1 MSSPEEQQVALI
13 PSNFMERGTFM
24 GGMFKIRNAIEG
36 AVLAGGIGI
45 PVVHLPLSLTT
56 RIIILCMTS
65 LPAAMVAL
73 IGIGG
78 ESLTAFLMNALR
90 FVKNRRII
98 YRSDVMP
105 DYRKRRQ
112 HARNREPKSQKQ
124 KTNKGN
130 TKQSIDKQK
139 YHDKDVSEENTVQ
152 DSRSDFGE
160 VQEVGHSSRKARK
173 KEAARK
179 KIEKKRERR
188 IYDTSTSNGIKKQA
202 KEDIRVLKIDRKL
215 AKKAQVQALKEAKQ
229 EKATRERQRKEDK
242 KEAVRTAKFEK
253 KDALRREK
261 DAKREAAYR
270 KKHPD
275 SPPSSPAKK
284 KKRKYQTLEDY
295 LPIEKI
301 ANGIVYTT
309 DHRYVKILE
318 IEPINFLLRSA
329 REQQSIIYSFISY
342 LKISPVKLQIKM
354 ISKKADINRHLEQSA
369 KELER
374 ESDPRCRELQRDYI
388 QFVRH
393 LSSREAVSRRFFLI
407 FEYEPFNV
415 NRKVE
420 EKEIL
425 AALETAAQTAKTF
438 LYQCGNDVVTHEN
451 EDEFTTD
458 VLYTLLN
465 RTLCTDKPLPERI
478 TEVLGQRMAE
488 GKDVDTIH
496 SNAFTAPES
505 LNLTHSNY
513 VRINGLYHTY
523 LMVPSDGY
531 KNKVTPGWLSLL
543 INAGEGIDIDF
554 YLHKQPKDKIQ
565 QRLGQQ
571 IRINRSKIKDASDT
585 NSDFDDL
592 DSAIRSGYFLKAG
605 LANNEDFY
613 YLNLLITITAS
624 DLEELQW
631 RIQEMKKLLISQDM
645 DLRSCYFLQEQG
657 FRSSLPLASLDKKLY
672 VLSKRNVL
680 TTGAASCYPFTSYS
694 ICDDNGILFGVN
706 KHNNSL
712 VIADIF
718 DSKQYKN
725 SNICILGCSGAG
737 KTFTMQTMALRM
749 RRKSIQVFIIAPLKG
764 HEFYRAC
771 KNVGG
776 EFIQISPAS
785 RSCINIMEIRKIDN
799 SVNELL
805 DGPTLDASALASKI
819 QKLHIFFS
827 LLIPDM
833 NHEEKQLLDEALIKT
848 YARKG
853 ITHKNE
859 SLIDPEHPDQ
869 YKEMPILEDVY
880 DILME
885 SRDTKRLAHILNR
898 LVHGSASSFNQQ
910 TNVDLTNKY
919 TVLDISELTGSSDL
933 LTVGMFVALDYVW
946 DKAKENRTE
955 EKAIFVDEVWQL
967 IGASSNR
974 LAAEFVLEIAK
985 IIRAYSGAGI
995 FATQDLNDFFALDDG
1010 KYGKGIINNCKTKI
1024 ILNME
1029 DEEAQRVKHI
1039 LHLSETEVMNITHF
1053 QRGNGL
1059 ISTNNN
1065 NITVEF
1071 KASALEKELIT
1082 TDRQELLEILAR
1094 QKHREG

>member
-1 MSSPEEQQVALI
+1 MNNSEEHQIALI
-13 PSNFMERGTFM
+13 PRNFIERGTFM

-36 AVLAGGIGI
+36 AILAIGIAI
-45 PVVHLPLSLTT
+45 PVVHLPLSLTI

-78 ESLTAFLMNALR
+78 ESLTAFLMNAVR
-90 FVKNRRII
+90 FLFNRRIL
-98 YRSDVMP
+98 YRLDTKP
-105 DYRKRRQ
+105 EPKGKQRKNPRQ
-112 HARNREPKSQKQ
+112 KEPKTKKNREKKEKPSPQPME
-124 KTNKGN
+124 TA
-130 TKQSIDKQK
+130 T
-139 YHDKDVSEENTVQ
+139 HDEEVPCNMPSSSEEEILP
-152 DSRSDFGE
+152 DSKVSPTP
-160 VQEVGHSSRKARK
+160 SSKK
-173 KEAARK
+173 KERRLYD
-179 KIEKKRERR
+179 ISTKR
-188 IYDTSTSNGIKKQA
+188 GIKKQA
-202 KEDIRVLKIDRKL
+202 REDIRIL
-215 AKKAQVQALKEAKQ
+215 
-229 EKATRERQRKEDK
+229 
-242 KEAVRTAKFEK
+242 KFEK
-253 KDALRREK
+253 KQRKKEQAKALK
-261 DAKREAAYR
+261 VAKREKKQRLKTEKQRHKEKLHQDKLAQKEAKRLEKAA
-270 KKHPD
+270 KKEARSNKKQPD
-275 SPPSSPAKK
+275 PSPSVSSKK
-284 KKRKYQTLEDY
+284 KKRKDMTLEDY
-295 LPIEKI
+295 LPIDKI
-301 ANGIVYTT
+301 SNGIIYTT

-329 REQQSIIYSFISY
+329 REQKGIIYSFISY

-354 ISKKADINRHLEQSA
+354 ISKKADINKHLEQA
-369 KELER
+369 ALELSR
-374 ESDPRCRELQRDYI
+374 ETNLHCRELQKDYI
-388 QFVRH
+388 QFVKK

-438 LYQCGNDVVTHEN
+438 LYQCGNQVVTHDN

-465 RTLCTDKPLPERI
+465 RTLCTEKPLQDRI
-478 TEVLGQRMAE
+478 ADVLARYMKE
-488 GKDVDTIH
+488 GRQEELDHIRI
-496 SNAFTAPES
+496 NEFIAPES
-505 LNLTHSNY
+505 VDFRHSNY
-513 VRINGLYHTY
+513 VRINGIYHAY
-523 LMVPSDGY
+523 LLVPSDGY
-531 KNKVTPGWLSLL
+531 KQKVAPGWLSLL

-585 NSDFDDL
+585 NADFDDL

-613 YLNLLITITAS
+613 YINLLITITAS

-645 DLRSCYFLQEQG
+645 DLHSCYFLQEQG
-657 FRSSLPLASLDKKLY
+657 FLSSLPLANLDKKLY
-672 VLSKRNVL
+672 ELSKRNVL

-749 RRKSIQVFIIAPLKG
+749 RRKGIQVFIIAPLKG

-785 RSCINIMEIRKIDN
+785 QNCINVMEIRKVDN

-819 QKLHIFFS
+819 QRLHIFFS

-859 SLIDPEHPDQ
+859 SLIDPDHPDQ

-880 DILME
+880 NILME
-885 SRDTKRLAHILNR
+885 SPDTKRLAHILNR
-898 LVHGSASSFNQQ
+898 LVHGSASSFNQK

-1029 DEEAQRVKHI
+1029 DEEAQRVKNI

-1071 KASALEKELIT
+1071 KASTLEKELIT
-1082 TDRQELLEILAR
+1082 TDRQELLEIIER
-1094 QKHREG
+1094 QKHKEAKAG

>member
-1 MSSPEEQQVALI
+1 MNNPEEQQIALI
-13 PSNFMERGTFM
+13 PRNFIERGTFM

-36 AVLAGGIGI
+36 TILAIGIAI
-45 PVVHLPLSLTT
+45 PVVHLPLSLTI

-78 ESLTAFLMNALR
+78 ESLTAFLMNAVR
-90 FVKNRRII
+90 FLFNRRIL
-98 YRSDVMP
+98 YRLDTKP
-105 DYRKRRQ
+105 ELKGKQRKNPRQ
-112 HARNREPKSQKQ
+112 KEPKTKKNREKKKKLSPQPME
-124 KTNKGN
+124 TA
-130 TKQSIDKQK
+130 T
-139 YHDKDVSEENTVQ
+139 HDKEVTYNMPSSSEEGITP
-152 DSRSDFGE
+152 DSKVAPTPAS
-160 VQEVGHSSRKARK
+160 K
-173 KEAARK
+173 KK
-179 KIEKKRERR
+179 ERR
-188 IYDTSTSNGIKKQA
+188 IYDISTKRGIKKQA
-202 KEDIRVLKIDRKL
+202 REDIRIL
-215 AKKAQVQALKEAKQ
+215 
-229 EKATRERQRKEDK
+229 
-242 KEAVRTAKFEK
+242 KFEK
-253 KDALRREK
+253 KQRKKEQAKALK
-261 DAKREAAYR
+261 VAKRE
-270 KKHPD
+270 KKQRLKAEKQKHKEKLHQDKLAQKEAKRLEKATKKDARSNKKQPD
-275 SPPSSPAKK
+275 PSPSASSKK
-284 KKRKYQTLEDY
+284 KKRKDMTLEDY
-295 LPIEKI
+295 LPIDKI
-301 ANGIVYTT
+301 ANGIIYTT

-329 REQQSIIYSFISY
+329 REQQGIIYSFISY

-354 ISKKADINRHLEQSA
+354 ISKKADINKHLEQA
-369 KELER
+369 ALELSLETN
-374 ESDPRCRELQRDYI
+374 PHCRELQKDYI
-388 QFVRH
+388 QFVKK

-438 LYQCGNDVVTHEN
+438 LYQCGNQVVTHDN

-465 RTLCTDKPLPERI
+465 RTLCTEKPLQDRI
-478 TEVLGQRMAE
+478 ADVLARYMKE
-488 GKDVDTIH
+488 GRQEELDHIRI
-496 SNAFTAPES
+496 NEFIAPES
-505 LNLTHSNY
+505 VDFRHSNY
-513 VRINGLYHTY
+513 VRINGIYHAY
-523 LMVPSDGY
+523 LLVPSDGY
-531 KNKVTPGWLSLL
+531 KQKVAPGWLSLL

-585 NSDFDDL
+585 NADFDDL

-613 YLNLLITITAS
+613 YINLLITITAS
-624 DLEELQW
+624 NLEELQW

-645 DLRSCYFLQEQG
+645 DLHSCYFLQEQG
-657 FRSSLPLASLDKKLY
+657 FLSSLPLANLDKKLY
-672 VLSKRNVL
+672 ELSKRNVL

-749 RRKSIQVFIIAPLKG
+749 RRKGIQVFIIAPLKG

-785 RSCINIMEIRKIDN
+785 QNCINVMEIRKVDN

-819 QKLHIFFS
+819 QRLHIFFS

-833 NHEEKQLLDEALIKT
+833 NHEEKQLLDETLIKPMPEKGLHIKT
-848 YARKG
+848 NPSLTRIIQTSIRKCRSLRMS
-853 ITHKNE
+853 IT
-859 SLIDPEHPDQ
+859 S
-869 YKEMPILEDVY
+869 
-880 DILME
+880 
-885 SRDTKRLAHILNR
+885 
-898 LVHGSASSFNQQ
+898 
-910 TNVDLTNKY
+910 
-919 TVLDISELTGSSDL
+919 
-933 LTVGMFVALDYVW
+933 
-946 DKAKENRTE
+946 
-955 EKAIFVDEVWQL
+955 
-967 IGASSNR
+967 
-974 LAAEFVLEIAK
+974 
-985 IIRAYSGAGI
+985 
-995 FATQDLNDFFALDDG
+995 
-1010 KYGKGIINNCKTKI
+1010 
-1024 ILNME
+1024 
-1029 DEEAQRVKHI
+1029 
-1039 LHLSETEVMNITHF
+1039 
-1053 QRGNGL
+1053 
-1059 ISTNNN
+1059 
-1065 NITVEF
+1065 
-1071 KASALEKELIT
+1071 
-1082 TDRQELLEILAR
+1082 
-1094 QKHREG
+1094 

>member
-1 MSSPEEQQVALI
+1 MNNPEEQQIALI
-13 PSNFMERGTFM
+13 PRNFIERGTFM

-36 AVLAGGIGI
+36 TILAIGIAI
-45 PVVHLPLSLTT
+45 PVVHLPLSLTI

-78 ESLTAFLMNALR
+78 ESLTAFLMNAIHFL
-90 FVKNRRII
+90 FNRRIL
-98 YRSDVMP
+98 YRLDTKP
-105 DYRKRRQ
+105 EPKGKQRKNPRQ
-112 HARNREPKSQKQ
+112 KEPKTKKNREKKEKPSPQPME
-124 KTNKGN
+124 TA
-130 TKQSIDKQK
+130 T
-139 YHDKDVSEENTVQ
+139 HDEEVPCNMPSSSEEEIPP
-152 DSRSDFGE
+152 DSKVSPTPA
-160 VQEVGHSSRKARK
+160 SKK
-173 KEAARK
+173 KERRLYD
-179 KIEKKRERR
+179 ISTKR
-188 IYDTSTSNGIKKQA
+188 GIKKQA
-202 KEDIRVLKIDRKL
+202 REDIRIL
-215 AKKAQVQALKEAKQ
+215 
-229 EKATRERQRKEDK
+229 
-242 KEAVRTAKFEK
+242 KFEK
-253 KDALRREK
+253 KQRKKEQAKALK
-261 DAKREAAYR
+261 VAKREKKQRLKTEKQRHKEKLHQDKLAQKEAKRLEKAA
-270 KKHPD
+270 KKEARSNKKQPD
-275 SPPSSPAKK
+275 PSPSVSSKK
-284 KKRKYQTLEDY
+284 KKRKDMTLEDY
-295 LPIEKI
+295 LPIDKI
-301 ANGIVYTT
+301 ANGIIYTT

-329 REQQSIIYSFISY
+329 REQQGIIYSFISY

-354 ISKKADINRHLEQSA
+354 ISKKADINKHLEQA
-369 KELER
+369 ALELSR
-374 ESDPRCRELQRDYI
+374 ETNPHCRELQKDYI
-388 QFVRH
+388 QFVKK

-438 LYQCGNDVVTHEN
+438 LYQCGNQVVTHDN

-465 RTLCTDKPLPERI
+465 RTLCTEKPLQDRI
-478 TEVLGQRMAE
+478 ADVLARYMKE
-488 GKDVDTIH
+488 GRQEELDHIRI
-496 SNAFTAPES
+496 NEFIAPES
-505 LNLTHSNY
+505 VDFRHSNY
-513 VRINGLYHTY
+513 VRINGIYHAY
-523 LMVPSDGY
+523 LLVPSDGY
-531 KNKVTPGWLSLL
+531 KQKVAPGWLSLL

-585 NSDFDDL
+585 NADFDDL

-613 YLNLLITITAS
+613 YINLLITITAS

-645 DLRSCYFLQEQG
+645 DLHSCYFLQEQG
-657 FRSSLPLASLDKKLY
+657 FLSSLPLANLDKKLY
-672 VLSKRNVL
+672 ELSKRNVL

-749 RRKSIQVFIIAPLKG
+749 RRKGIQVFIIAPLKG

-785 RSCINIMEIRKIDN
+785 QNCINVMEIRKVDN

-819 QKLHIFFS
+819 QRLHIFFS

-833 NHEEKQLLDEALIKT
+833 NHEEKQLLDETLIKT

-859 SLIDPEHPDQ
+859 SLIDPDHPDQ

-880 DILME
+880 NILME
-885 SRDTKRLAHILNR
+885 SPDTKRLAHILNR
-898 LVHGSASSFNQQ
+898 LVHGSASSFNQK

-1029 DEEAQRVKHI
+1029 DEEAQRVKNI

-1071 KASALEKELIT
+1071 KASTLEKELIT
-1082 TDRQELLEILAR
+1082 TDRQELLEIIER
-1094 QKHREG
+1094 QKHKEAKAG

>member
-1 MSSPEEQQVALI
+1 MNNPEEQQIALI
-13 PSNFMERGTFM
+13 PRNFIERGTFM

-36 AVLAGGIGI
+36 AILAIGIAI
-45 PVVHLPLSLTT
+45 PVVHLPLSLTI

-78 ESLTAFLMNALR
+78 ESLTAFLMNAVR
-90 FVKNRRII
+90 FLFNRRIL
-98 YRSDVMP
+98 YRLDTKP
-105 DYRKRRQ
+105 EPKGKQRKNPRQ
-112 HARNREPKSQKQ
+112 KEPKTKKNREKKEKPSPQPME
-124 KTNKGN
+124 TA
-130 TKQSIDKQK
+130 T
-139 YHDKDVSEENTVQ
+139 HDEEVPCNMPSSSEEEILP
-152 DSRSDFGE
+152 DSKVSPTPA
-160 VQEVGHSSRKARK
+160 SKK
-173 KEAARK
+173 KERRLYD
-179 KIEKKRERR
+179 ISTKR
-188 IYDTSTSNGIKKQA
+188 GIKKQA
-202 KEDIRVLKIDRKL
+202 REDIRIL
-215 AKKAQVQALKEAKQ
+215 
-229 EKATRERQRKEDK
+229 
-242 KEAVRTAKFEK
+242 KFEK
-253 KDALRREK
+253 KQRKKEQAKALK
-261 DAKREAAYR
+261 VAKREKKQRLKTEKQRHKEKLHQDKLAQKEAKRLEKAA
-270 KKHPD
+270 KKEARSNKKQPD
-275 SPPSSPAKK
+275 PSPSVSSKK
-284 KKRKYQTLEDY
+284 KKRKDMTLEDY
-295 LPIEKI
+295 LPIDKI
-301 ANGIVYTT
+301 ANGIIYTT

-329 REQQSIIYSFISY
+329 REQKGIIYSFISY

-354 ISKKADINRHLEQSA
+354 ISKKADINKHLEQA
-369 KELER
+369 ALELSLETN
-374 ESDPRCRELQRDYI
+374 PHCRELQKDYI
-388 QFVRH
+388 QFVKK

-425 AALETAAQTAKTF
+425 AALETASQTAKTF
-438 LYQCGNDVVTHEN
+438 LYQCGNQVVTHDN

-465 RTLCTDKPLPERI
+465 RTLCTEKPLQDRI
-478 TEVLGQRMAE
+478 ADVLARYMKE
-488 GKDVDTIH
+488 GRQEELDHIRI
-496 SNAFTAPES
+496 NEFIAPES
-505 LNLTHSNY
+505 VDFRHSNY
-513 VRINGLYHTY
+513 VRINGIYHAY
-523 LMVPSDGY
+523 LLVPSDGY
-531 KNKVTPGWLSLL
+531 KQKVAPGWLSLL

-585 NSDFDDL
+585 NADFDDL

-613 YLNLLITITAS
+613 YINLLITITAS

-645 DLRSCYFLQEQG
+645 DLHSCYFLQEQG
-657 FRSSLPLASLDKKLY
+657 FLSSLPLANLDKKLY
-672 VLSKRNVL
+672 ELSKRNVL

-749 RRKSIQVFIIAPLKG
+749 RRKGIQVFIIAPLKG

-785 RSCINIMEIRKIDN
+785 QNCINVMEIRKVDN

-819 QKLHIFFS
+819 QRLHIFFS

-859 SLIDPEHPDQ
+859 SLIDPDHPDQ

-880 DILME
+880 NILME
-885 SRDTKRLAHILNR
+885 SPDTKRLAHILNR
-898 LVHGSASSFNQQ
+898 LVHGSASSFNQK

-1029 DEEAQRVKHI
+1029 DEEAQRVKNI

-1071 KASALEKELIT
+1071 KASTLEKELIT
-1082 TDRQELLEILAR
+1082 TDRQELLEIIER
-1094 QKHREG
+1094 QKHKEAKAG

>member
-1 MSSPEEQQVALI
+1 
-13 PSNFMERGTFM
+13 ME
-24 GGMFKIRNAIEG
+24 K
-36 AVLAGGIGI
+36 
-45 PVVHLPLSLTT
+45 
-56 RIIILCMTS
+56 
-65 LPAAMVAL
+65 AA
-73 IGIGG
+73 
-78 ESLTAFLMNALR
+78 
-90 FVKNRRII
+90 
-98 YRSDVMP
+98 
-105 DYRKRRQ
+105 
-112 HARNREPKSQKQ
+112 
-124 KTNKGN
+124 
-130 TKQSIDKQK
+130 
-139 YHDKDVSEENTVQ
+139 
-152 DSRSDFGE
+152 
-160 VQEVGHSSRKARK
+160 K
-173 KEAARK
+173 KEAR
-179 KIEKKRERR
+179 
-188 IYDTSTSNGIKKQA
+188 SNKKQ
-202 KEDIRVLKIDRKL
+202 
-215 AKKAQVQALKEAKQ
+215 
-229 EKATRERQRKEDK
+229 
-242 KEAVRTAKFEK
+242 
-253 KDALRREK
+253 
-261 DAKREAAYR
+261 
-270 KKHPD
+270 PD
-275 SPPSSPAKK
+275 PSPSVSSKK
-284 KKRKYQTLEDY
+284 KKRKDMTLEDY
-295 LPIEKI
+295 LPIDKI
-301 ANGIVYTT
+301 ANGIIYTT

-329 REQQSIIYSFISY
+329 REQQGIIYSFISY

-354 ISKKADINRHLEQSA
+354 ISKKADINKHLEQA
-369 KELER
+369 ALELSLETN
-374 ESDPRCRELQRDYI
+374 PHCRELQKDYI
-388 QFVRH
+388 QFVKK

-425 AALETAAQTAKTF
+425 AALETASQTAKTF
-438 LYQCGNDVVTHEN
+438 LYQCGNQVVTHDN

-458 VLYTLLN
+458 VLYKLFN
-465 RTLCTDKPLPERI
+465 RTLCTEKPLQDRI
-478 TEVLGQRMAE
+478 ADVLARYMKE
-488 GKDVDTIH
+488 GRQEELDHIRI
-496 SNAFTAPES
+496 NEFIAPES
-505 LNLTHSNY
+505 VDFRHSNY
-513 VRINGLYHTY
+513 VRINGIYHAY
-523 LMVPSDGY
+523 LLVPSDGY
-531 KNKVTPGWLSLL
+531 KQKVAPGWLSLL

-585 NSDFDDL
+585 NADFDDL

-613 YLNLLITITAS
+613 YINLLITITAS

-645 DLRSCYFLQEQG
+645 DLHSCYFLQEQG
-657 FRSSLPLASLDKKLY
+657 FLSSLPLANLDKKLY
-672 VLSKRNVL
+672 ELSKRNVL

-749 RRKSIQVFIIAPLKG
+749 RRKGIQVFIIAPLKG

-785 RSCINIMEIRKIDN
+785 QNCINVMEIRKVDN

-819 QKLHIFFS
+819 QRLHIFFS

-859 SLIDPEHPDQ
+859 SLIDPDHPDQ

-880 DILME
+880 NILME
-885 SRDTKRLAHILNR
+885 SPDTKRLAHILNR
-898 LVHGSASSFNQQ
+898 LVHGSASSFNQK

-1029 DEEAQRVKHI
+1029 DEEAQRVKNI

-1071 KASALEKELIT
+1071 KASTLEKELIT
-1082 TDRQELLEILAR
+1082 TDRQELLEIIER
-1094 QKHREG
+1094 QKHKEAKAG

>member
-1 MSSPEEQQVALI
+1 MNNPEEQQIALI
-13 PSNFMERGTFM
+13 PRNFIERGTFM

-36 AVLAGGIGI
+36 AILAIGIAI
-45 PVVHLPLSLTT
+45 PVVHLPLSLTI

-78 ESLTAFLMNALR
+78 ESLTAFLMNAVR
-90 FVKNRRII
+90 FLFNRRIL
-98 YRSDVMP
+98 YRLDTKP
-105 DYRKRRQ
+105 EPKRKHRKNPRQ
-112 HARNREPKSQKQ
+112 KEPKTKKNREKKEKPSPQPMEIA
-124 KTNKGN
+124 T
-130 TKQSIDKQK
+130 
-139 YHDKDVSEENTVQ
+139 HDEEVPCNMPSSSEEEILP
-152 DSRSDFGE
+152 DSKVSPTPA
-160 VQEVGHSSRKARK
+160 SKK
-173 KEAARK
+173 KERRLYD
-179 KIEKKRERR
+179 ISTKR
-188 IYDTSTSNGIKKQA
+188 GIKKQA
-202 KEDIRVLKIDRKL
+202 REDIRILKLEKKQRKKEQAKALKVAKREKKQRLKTEKQRHKEKLHQDKL
-215 AKKAQVQALKEAKQ
+215 AQKEARRL
-229 EKATRERQRKEDK
+229 EKAAK
-242 KEAVRTAKFEK
+242 KEARSNK
-253 KDALRREK
+253 KQ
-261 DAKREAAYR
+261 
-270 KKHPD
+270 PD
-275 SPPSSPAKK
+275 PSPSVSSKK
-284 KKRKYQTLEDY
+284 KKRKDMTLEDY
-295 LPIEKI
+295 LPIDKI
-301 ANGIVYTT
+301 ANGIIYTT

-329 REQQSIIYSFISY
+329 REQQGIIYSFISY

-354 ISKKADINRHLEQSA
+354 ISKKADINKHLEQA
-369 KELER
+369 ALELSLETN
-374 ESDPRCRELQRDYI
+374 PHCRELQKDYI
-388 QFVRH
+388 QFVKK

-425 AALETAAQTAKTF
+425 AALETASQTAKTF
-438 LYQCGNDVVTHEN
+438 LYQCGNQVVTHDN

-465 RTLCTDKPLPERI
+465 RTLCTEKPLQDRI
-478 TEVLGQRMAE
+478 ADVLARYMKE
-488 GKDVDTIH
+488 GRQEELDHIRI
-496 SNAFTAPES
+496 NEFIAPES
-505 LNLTHSNY
+505 VDFRHSNY
-513 VRINGLYHTY
+513 VRINGIYHAY
-523 LMVPSDGY
+523 LLVPSDGY
-531 KNKVTPGWLSLL
+531 KQKVAPGWLSLL

-585 NSDFDDL
+585 NADFDDL

-613 YLNLLITITAS
+613 YINLLITITAS

-645 DLRSCYFLQEQG
+645 DLHSCYFLQEQG
-657 FRSSLPLASLDKKLY
+657 FLSSLPLANLDKKLY
-672 VLSKRNVL
+672 ELSKRNVL

-749 RRKSIQVFIIAPLKG
+749 RRKGIQVFIIAPLKG

-785 RSCINIMEIRKIDN
+785 QNCINVMEIRKVDN

-819 QKLHIFFS
+819 QRLHIFFS

-833 NHEEKQLLDEALIKT
+833 NHEEKQLLDETLIKT

-859 SLIDPEHPDQ
+859 SLIDPDHPNQ

-880 DILME
+880 NILME
-885 SRDTKRLAHILNR
+885 SPDTKRLAHILNR
-898 LVHGSASSFNQQ
+898 LVHGSASSFNQK

-1029 DEEAQRVKHI
+1029 DEEAQRVKNI

-1071 KASALEKELIT
+1071 KASTLEKELIT
-1082 TDRQELLEILAR
+1082 TDRQELLEIIER
-1094 QKHREG
+1094 QKHKEAKAG

>member
-1 MSSPEEQQVALI
+1 MNNPEEQQIALI
-13 PSNFMERGTFM
+13 PRNFIERGTFM

-36 AVLAGGIGI
+36 AILAIGIAI
-45 PVVHLPLSLTT
+45 PVVHLPLSLTI

-78 ESLTAFLMNALR
+78 ESLTAFLMNAVR
-90 FVKNRRII
+90 FLFNRRIL
-98 YRSDVMP
+98 YRLDTKP
-105 DYRKRRQ
+105 ELKGKQRKNPRQ
-112 HARNREPKSQKQ
+112 KEPKTKKNREKKEKPSPQPME
-124 KTNKGN
+124 TA
-130 TKQSIDKQK
+130 T
-139 YHDKDVSEENTVQ
+139 HDEEVPCNMPSSSEEEILP
-152 DSRSDFGE
+152 DSKVSPTPA
-160 VQEVGHSSRKARK
+160 SKK
-173 KEAARK
+173 KERRLYD
-179 KIEKKRERR
+179 ISTKR
-188 IYDTSTSNGIKKQA
+188 GIKKQA
-202 KEDIRVLKIDRKL
+202 REDIRILKLEKKQRLKTEKQRHKEKLHQDKL
-215 AKKAQVQALKEAKQ
+215 AQKEAKRL
-229 EKATRERQRKEDK
+229 EKAAK
-242 KEAVRTAKFEK
+242 KEARSNK
-253 KDALRREK
+253 KQ
-261 DAKREAAYR
+261 
-270 KKHPD
+270 PD
-275 SPPSSPAKK
+275 PSPSVSSKK
-284 KKRKYQTLEDY
+284 KKRKDMTLEDY
-295 LPIEKI
+295 LPIDKI
-301 ANGIVYTT
+301 ANGIIYTT

-329 REQQSIIYSFISY
+329 REQQGIIYSFISY

-354 ISKKADINRHLEQSA
+354 ISKKADINKHLEQA
-369 KELER
+369 ALELSR
-374 ESDPRCRELQRDYI
+374 ETNPHCRELQKDYI
-388 QFVRH
+388 QFVKK

-438 LYQCGNDVVTHEN
+438 LYQCGNQVVTHDN

-465 RTLCTDKPLPERI
+465 RTLCTEKPLQDRI
-478 TEVLGQRMAE
+478 ADVLARYMKE
-488 GKDVDTIH
+488 GRQEELDHIRI
-496 SNAFTAPES
+496 NEFIAPES
-505 LNLTHSNY
+505 VDFRHSNY
-513 VRINGLYHTY
+513 VRINGIYHAY
-523 LMVPSDGY
+523 LLVPSDGY
-531 KNKVTPGWLSLL
+531 KQKVAPGWLSLL

-554 YLHKQPKDKIQ
+554 YLHKQPKDKLQ

-585 NSDFDDL
+585 NADFDDL

-613 YLNLLITITAS
+613 YINLLITITAS

-645 DLRSCYFLQEQG
+645 DLHSCYFLQEQG
-657 FRSSLPLASLDKKLY
+657 FLSSLPLANLDKKLY
-672 VLSKRNVL
+672 ELSKRNVL

-749 RRKSIQVFIIAPLKG
+749 RRKGIQVFIIAPLKG

-785 RSCINIMEIRKIDN
+785 QNCINVMEIRKVDN

-819 QKLHIFFS
+819 QRLHIFFS

-859 SLIDPEHPDQ
+859 SLIDPDHPDQ

-880 DILME
+880 NILME
-885 SRDTKRLAHILNR
+885 SPDTKRLAHILNR
-898 LVHGSASSFNQQ
+898 LVHGSASSFNQK

-1029 DEEAQRVKHI
+1029 DEEAQRVKNI

-1071 KASALEKELIT
+1071 KASTLEKELIT
-1082 TDRQELLEILAR
+1082 TDRQELLEIIER
-1094 QKHREG
+1094 QKHKEAKAG

>member
-1 MSSPEEQQVALI
+1 MNNSEEHQIALI
-13 PSNFMERGTFM
+13 PRNFIERGTFM

-36 AVLAGGIGI
+36 AILAIGIAI
-45 PVVHLPLSLTT
+45 PVVHLPLSLTI

-78 ESLTAFLMNALR
+78 ESLTAFLMNAIR
-90 FVKNRRII
+90 FLFNRRIL
-98 YRSDVMP
+98 YRLDTKP
-105 DYRKRRQ
+105 EPKGKQRKNPRQ
-112 HARNREPKSQKQ
+112 KEPKTKKNREKKEKPSPQPME
-124 KTNKGN
+124 TA
-130 TKQSIDKQK
+130 T
-139 YHDKDVSEENTVQ
+139 HDEEVPCNMPSSSEEEIPP
-152 DSRSDFGE
+152 DSKVSPTPA
-160 VQEVGHSSRKARK
+160 SKK
-173 KEAARK
+173 KERRLYD
-179 KIEKKRERR
+179 ISTKR
-188 IYDTSTSNGIKKQA
+188 GIKKQA
-202 KEDIRVLKIDRKL
+202 REDIRILKLEKKQRKKEQAKALKVAKREKKQRLKTEKQRHKEKLHQDKL
-215 AKKAQVQALKEAKQ
+215 AQKEAKRL
-229 EKATRERQRKEDK
+229 EKAAK
-242 KEAVRTAKFEK
+242 KEARSNK
-253 KDALRREK
+253 KQ
-261 DAKREAAYR
+261 
-270 KKHPD
+270 PD
-275 SPPSSPAKK
+275 PSPSVSSKK
-284 KKRKYQTLEDY
+284 KKRKDMTLEDY
-295 LPIEKI
+295 LPIDKI
-301 ANGIVYTT
+301 ANGIIYTT

-329 REQQSIIYSFISY
+329 REQQGIIYSFISY

-354 ISKKADINRHLEQSA
+354 ISKKADINKHLEQA
-369 KELER
+369 ALELSLETN
-374 ESDPRCRELQRDYI
+374 PHCRELQKDYI
-388 QFVRH
+388 QFVKK

-425 AALETAAQTAKTF
+425 AALETASQTAKTF
-438 LYQCGNDVVTHEN
+438 LYQCGNQVVTHDN

-465 RTLCTDKPLPERI
+465 RTLCTEKPLQDRI
-478 TEVLGQRMAE
+478 ADVLARYMKE
-488 GKDVDTIH
+488 GRQEELDHIRI
-496 SNAFTAPES
+496 NEFIAPES
-505 LNLTHSNY
+505 VDFRHSNY
-513 VRINGLYHTY
+513 VRINGIYHAY
-523 LMVPSDGY
+523 LLVPSDGY
-531 KNKVTPGWLSLL
+531 KQKVAPGWLSLL

-585 NSDFDDL
+585 NADFDDL

-613 YLNLLITITAS
+613 YINLLITITAS

-645 DLRSCYFLQEQG
+645 DLHSCYFLQEQG
-657 FRSSLPLASLDKKLY
+657 FLSSLPLANLDKKLY
-672 VLSKRNVL
+672 ELSKRNVL

-749 RRKSIQVFIIAPLKG
+749 RRKGIQVFIIAPLKG

-785 RSCINIMEIRKIDN
+785 QNCINVMEIRKVDN

-819 QKLHIFFS
+819 QRLHIFFS

-859 SLIDPEHPDQ
+859 SLIDPDHPNQ

-880 DILME
+880 NILME
-885 SRDTKRLAHILNR
+885 SPDTKRLAHILNR
-898 LVHGSASSFNQQ
+898 LVHGSASSFNQK

-1029 DEEAQRVKHI
+1029 DEEAQRVKNI

-1071 KASALEKELIT
+1071 KASTLEKELIT
-1082 TDRQELLEILAR
+1082 TDRQELLEIIER
-1094 QKHREG
+1094 QKHKEAKAG

>member
-1 MSSPEEQQVALI
+1 MNNPEEQQIALI
-13 PSNFMERGTFM
+13 PRNFIERGTFM

-36 AVLAGGIGI
+36 TILAIGIAI
-45 PVVHLPLSLTT
+45 PVVHLPLSLTI

-78 ESLTAFLMNALR
+78 ESLTAFLMNAVR
-90 FVKNRRII
+90 FLFNRRIL
-98 YRSDVMP
+98 YRLDTKP
-105 DYRKRRQ
+105 ELKGKQRKNPRQ
-112 HARNREPKSQKQ
+112 KEPKTKKNREKKKKLSPQPME
-124 KTNKGN
+124 TA
-130 TKQSIDKQK
+130 T
-139 YHDKDVSEENTVQ
+139 HDKEVTYNMPSSSEEGITP
-152 DSRSDFGE
+152 DSKVAPTPAS
-160 VQEVGHSSRKARK
+160 K
-173 KEAARK
+173 KK
-179 KIEKKRERR
+179 ERR
-188 IYDTSTSNGIKKQA
+188 IYDISTKRGIKQQA
-202 KEDIRVLKIDRKL
+202 REDIRIL
-215 AKKAQVQALKEAKQ
+215 
-229 EKATRERQRKEDK
+229 
-242 KEAVRTAKFEK
+242 KFEK
-253 KDALRREK
+253 KQRKKEQAKALK
-261 DAKREAAYR
+261 VAKRE
-270 KKHPD
+270 KKQRLKAEKQKHKEKLHQDKLAQKEAKCLEKATKKDARSNKKQPD
-275 SPPSSPAKK
+275 PSPSASSKK
-284 KKRKYQTLEDY
+284 KKRKDMTLEDY
-295 LPIEKI
+295 LPIDKI
-301 ANGIVYTT
+301 ANGIIYTT

-329 REQQSIIYSFISY
+329 REQQGIIYSFISY

-354 ISKKADINRHLEQSA
+354 ISKKADINKHLEQA
-369 KELER
+369 ALELSLETN
-374 ESDPRCRELQRDYI
+374 PHCRELQKDYI
-388 QFVRH
+388 QFVKK

-438 LYQCGNDVVTHEN
+438 LYQCGNQVVTHDN

-465 RTLCTDKPLPERI
+465 RTLCTEKPLQDRI
-478 TEVLGQRMAE
+478 ADVLARYMKE
-488 GKDVDTIH
+488 GRQEELDHIRI
-496 SNAFTAPES
+496 NEFIAPES
-505 LNLTHSNY
+505 VDFRHSNY
-513 VRINGLYHTY
+513 VRINGIYHAY
-523 LMVPSDGY
+523 LLVPSDGY
-531 KNKVTPGWLSLL
+531 KQKVAPGWLSLL

-585 NSDFDDL
+585 NADFDDL

-613 YLNLLITITAS
+613 YINLLITITAS
-624 DLEELQW
+624 NLEELQW

-645 DLRSCYFLQEQG
+645 DLHSCYFLQEQG
-657 FRSSLPLASLDKKLY
+657 FLSSLPLANLDKKLY
-672 VLSKRNVL
+672 ELSKRNVL

-749 RRKSIQVFIIAPLKG
+749 RRKGIQVFIIAPLKG

-785 RSCINIMEIRKIDN
+785 QNCINVMEIRKVDN

-819 QKLHIFFS
+819 QRLHIFFS

-859 SLIDPEHPDQ
+859 SLIDPDHPNQ

-880 DILME
+880 NILME
-885 SRDTKRLAHILNR
+885 SPDTKRLAHILNR
-898 LVHGSASSFNQQ
+898 LVHGSASSFNQK

-1029 DEEAQRVKHI
+1029 DEEAQRVKNI

-1071 KASALEKELIT
+1071 KASTLEKELIT
-1082 TDRQELLEILAR
+1082 TDRQELLEIIER
-1094 QKHREG
+1094 QKHKEAKAG

>member
-1 MSSPEEQQVALI
+1 MNNPEEQQIALI
-13 PSNFMERGTFM
+13 PRNFIERGTFM

-36 AVLAGGIGI
+36 AILAIGIAI
-45 PVVHLPLSLTT
+45 PVVHLPLSLTI

-78 ESLTAFLMNALR
+78 ESLTAFLMNAVR
-90 FVKNRRII
+90 FLFNRRIL
-98 YRSDVMP
+98 YRLDTKP
-105 DYRKRRQ
+105 EPKGKQRKNPRQ
-112 HARNREPKSQKQ
+112 KEPKTKKNREKKEKPSPQPMEIA
-124 KTNKGN
+124 T
-130 TKQSIDKQK
+130 
-139 YHDKDVSEENTVQ
+139 HDEEVPCNMPSSSEEEILP
-152 DSRSDFGE
+152 DSKVSPTPA
-160 VQEVGHSSRKARK
+160 SKK
-173 KEAARK
+173 KERRLYD
-179 KIEKKRERR
+179 ISTKR
-188 IYDTSTSNGIKKQA
+188 GIKKQA
-202 KEDIRVLKIDRKL
+202 REDIRILKLEKKQRKKEQAKALKVAKCEKKQRLKTEKQRHKEKLHQDKL
-215 AKKAQVQALKEAKQ
+215 AQKEARRL
-229 EKATRERQRKEDK
+229 EKAAK
-242 KEAVRTAKFEK
+242 KEARSNK
-253 KDALRREK
+253 KQ
-261 DAKREAAYR
+261 
-270 KKHPD
+270 PD
-275 SPPSSPAKK
+275 PSPSVSSKK
-284 KKRKYQTLEDY
+284 KKRKDMTLEDY
-295 LPIEKI
+295 LPIDKI
-301 ANGIVYTT
+301 ANGIIYTT

-329 REQQSIIYSFISY
+329 REQQGIIYSFISY

-354 ISKKADINRHLEQSA
+354 ISKKADINKHLEQA
-369 KELER
+369 ALELSR
-374 ESDPRCRELQRDYI
+374 ETNPHCRELQKDYI
-388 QFVRH
+388 QFVKK

-438 LYQCGNDVVTHEN
+438 LYQCGNQVVTHDN

-465 RTLCTDKPLPERI
+465 RTLCTEKPLQDRI
-478 TEVLGQRMAE
+478 ADVLARYMKE
-488 GKDVDTIH
+488 GRQEELDHIRI
-496 SNAFTAPES
+496 NEFIAPES
-505 LNLTHSNY
+505 VDFRHSNY
-513 VRINGLYHTY
+513 VRINGIYHAY
-523 LMVPSDGY
+523 LLVPSDGY
-531 KNKVTPGWLSLL
+531 KQKVAPGWLSLL

-565 QRLGQQ
+565 QRIGQQ

-585 NSDFDDL
+585 NADFDDL

-613 YLNLLITITAS
+613 YINLLITITAS

-645 DLRSCYFLQEQG
+645 DLHSCYFLQEQG
-657 FRSSLPLASLDKKLY
+657 FLSSLPLANLDKKLY
-672 VLSKRNVL
+672 ELSKRNVL

-749 RRKSIQVFIIAPLKG
+749 RRKAIQVFIIAPLKG

-785 RSCINIMEIRKIDN
+785 QNCINVMEIRKVDN

-819 QKLHIFFS
+819 QRLHIFFS

-859 SLIDPEHPDQ
+859 SLIDPDHPDQ

-880 DILME
+880 NILME
-885 SRDTKRLAHILNR
+885 SPDTKRLAHILNR
-898 LVHGSASSFNQQ
+898 LVHGSASSFNQK

-1029 DEEAQRVKHI
+1029 DEEAQRVKNI

-1071 KASALEKELIT
+1071 KASTLEKELIT
-1082 TDRQELLEILAR
+1082 TDRQELLEIIER
-1094 QKHREG
+1094 QKHKEAKAG

>member
-1 MSSPEEQQVALI
+1 MNNPEEQQISLI
-13 PSNFMERGTFM
+13 PRNFIERGTFM

-36 AVLAGGIGI
+36 AILAIGIAI
-45 PVVHLPLSLTT
+45 PVVHLPLSLTI

-78 ESLTAFLMNALR
+78 ESLTAFLMNAVR
-90 FVKNRRII
+90 FLFNRRIL
-98 YRSDVMP
+98 YRLDTKP
-105 DYRKRRQ
+105 EPKGKQRKNPRQ
-112 HARNREPKSQKQ
+112 KEPKTKKNREKKEKLSPQPME
-124 KTNKGN
+124 TA
-130 TKQSIDKQK
+130 T
-139 YHDKDVSEENTVQ
+139 HDEEVPCNMPSSSEEEILP
-152 DSRSDFGE
+152 DSKVASTPA
-160 VQEVGHSSRKARK
+160 SKK
-173 KEAARK
+173 KERRLYD
-179 KIEKKRERR
+179 ISTKR
-188 IYDTSTSNGIKKQA
+188 GIKMQA
-202 KEDIRVLKIDRKL
+202 REDIRIL
-215 AKKAQVQALKEAKQ
+215 
-229 EKATRERQRKEDK
+229 
-242 KEAVRTAKFEK
+242 KFEK
-253 KDALRREK
+253 KQRKKEQAKALK
-261 DAKREAAYR
+261 VAKREKKQRLKTEKQRHKEKLHQDKLAQKEVKRLEKAA
-270 KKHPD
+270 KKEARSNKKQPD
-275 SPPSSPAKK
+275 PSPSVSSKK
-284 KKRKYQTLEDY
+284 KKRKDMTLEDY
-295 LPIEKI
+295 LPIDKI
-301 ANGIVYTT
+301 ANGIIYTT

-329 REQQSIIYSFISY
+329 REQQGIIYSFISY

-354 ISKKADINRHLEQSA
+354 ISKKADINKHLEQA
-369 KELER
+369 ALELSR
-374 ESDPRCRELQRDYI
+374 ETNPHCRELQKDYI
-388 QFVRH
+388 QFVKK

-438 LYQCGNDVVTHEN
+438 LYQCGNQVVTHDN
-451 EDEFTTD
+451 EDEFTTN

-465 RTLCTDKPLPERI
+465 RTLCTEKPLQDRI
-478 TEVLGQRMAE
+478 ADVLARYMKE
-488 GKDVDTIH
+488 GRQEELDHIRI
-496 SNAFTAPES
+496 NEFIAPES
-505 LNLTHSNY
+505 VDFRHSNY
-513 VRINGLYHTY
+513 VRINGIYHAY
-523 LMVPSDGY
+523 LLVPSDGY
-531 KNKVTPGWLSLL
+531 KQKVAPGWLSLL

-585 NSDFDDL
+585 NADFDDL

-613 YLNLLITITAS
+613 YINLLITITAS
-624 DLEELQW
+624 NLEELQW

-645 DLRSCYFLQEQG
+645 DLHSWYFLQEQG
-657 FRSSLPLASLDKKLY
+657 FLSSLPLANLDKKLY
-672 VLSKRNVL
+672 ELSKRNVL

-749 RRKSIQVFIIAPLKG
+749 RRKGIQVFIIAPLKG

-785 RSCINIMEIRKIDN
+785 QNCINVMEIRKVDN

-819 QKLHIFFS
+819 QRLHIFFS

-859 SLIDPEHPDQ
+859 SLIDPVHPNQ

-880 DILME
+880 NILME
-885 SRDTKRLAHILNR
+885 SPDTKRLAHILNR
-898 LVHGSASSFNQQ
+898 LVHGSASSFNQK

-1029 DEEAQRVKHI
+1029 DEEAQRVKNI

-1071 KASALEKELIT
+1071 KASTLEKELIT
-1082 TDRQELLEILAR
+1082 TDRQELLEIIGR
-1094 QKHREG
+1094 QKHKEAKAG

>member
-1 MSSPEEQQVALI
+1 
-13 PSNFMERGTFM
+13 ME
-24 GGMFKIRNAIEG
+24 K
-36 AVLAGGIGI
+36 
-45 PVVHLPLSLTT
+45 
-56 RIIILCMTS
+56 
-65 LPAAMVAL
+65 AA
-73 IGIGG
+73 
-78 ESLTAFLMNALR
+78 
-90 FVKNRRII
+90 
-98 YRSDVMP
+98 
-105 DYRKRRQ
+105 
-112 HARNREPKSQKQ
+112 
-124 KTNKGN
+124 
-130 TKQSIDKQK
+130 
-139 YHDKDVSEENTVQ
+139 
-152 DSRSDFGE
+152 
-160 VQEVGHSSRKARK
+160 K
-173 KEAARK
+173 KEAR
-179 KIEKKRERR
+179 
-188 IYDTSTSNGIKKQA
+188 SNKKQ
-202 KEDIRVLKIDRKL
+202 
-215 AKKAQVQALKEAKQ
+215 
-229 EKATRERQRKEDK
+229 
-242 KEAVRTAKFEK
+242 
-253 KDALRREK
+253 
-261 DAKREAAYR
+261 
-270 KKHPD
+270 PD
-275 SPPSSPAKK
+275 PSPSVSSKK
-284 KKRKYQTLEDY
+284 KKRKDMTLEDY
-295 LPIEKI
+295 LPIDKI
-301 ANGIVYTT
+301 ANGIIYTT

-329 REQQSIIYSFISY
+329 REQQGIIYSFISY

-354 ISKKADINRHLEQSA
+354 ISKKADINKHLEQA
-369 KELER
+369 ALELSR
-374 ESDPRCRELQRDYI
+374 ETNPHCRELQKDYI
-388 QFVRH
+388 QFVKK

-425 AALETAAQTAKTF
+425 AALETASQTAKTF
-438 LYQCGNDVVTHEN
+438 LYQCGNQVVTHDN

-458 VLYTLLN
+458 VLYKLFN
-465 RTLCTDKPLPERI
+465 RTLCTEKPLQDRI
-478 TEVLGQRMAE
+478 ADVLARYMKE
-488 GKDVDTIH
+488 GRQEELDHIRI
-496 SNAFTAPES
+496 NEFIAPES
-505 LNLTHSNY
+505 VDFRHSNY
-513 VRINGLYHTY
+513 VRINGIYHAY
-523 LMVPSDGY
+523 LLVPSDGY
-531 KNKVTPGWLSLL
+531 KQKVAPGWLSLL

-585 NSDFDDL
+585 NADFDDL

-613 YLNLLITITAS
+613 YINLLITITAS

-645 DLRSCYFLQEQG
+645 DLHSCYFLQEQG
-657 FRSSLPLASLDKKLY
+657 FLSSLPLANLDKKLY
-672 VLSKRNVL
+672 ELSKRNVL

-749 RRKSIQVFIIAPLKG
+749 RRKGIQVFIIAPLKG

-785 RSCINIMEIRKIDN
+785 QNCINVMEIRKVDN

-819 QKLHIFFS
+819 QRLHIFFS

-859 SLIDPEHPDQ
+859 SLIDPDHPDQ

-880 DILME
+880 NILME
-885 SRDTKRLAHILNR
+885 SPDTKRLAHILNR
-898 LVHGSASSFNQQ
+898 LVHGSASSFNQK

-1029 DEEAQRVKHI
+1029 DEEAQRVKNI

-1071 KASALEKELIT
+1071 KASTLEKELIT
-1082 TDRQELLEILAR
+1082 TDRQELLEIIER
-1094 QKHREG
+1094 QKHKEAKAG

>member
-1 MSSPEEQQVALI
+1 MNNPEEQQIALI
-13 PSNFMERGTFM
+13 PRNFIERGTFM

-36 AVLAGGIGI
+36 AILAIGIAI
-45 PVVHLPLSLTT
+45 PVVHLPLSLTI

-78 ESLTAFLMNALR
+78 ESLTAFLMNAVR
-90 FVKNRRII
+90 FLFNRRIL
-98 YRSDVMP
+98 YRLDTKP
-105 DYRKRRQ
+105 EPKGKQRKNPRQ
-112 HARNREPKSQKQ
+112 KEPKTKKNREKKEKPSPQPMEIA
-124 KTNKGN
+124 T
-130 TKQSIDKQK
+130 
-139 YHDKDVSEENTVQ
+139 HDEEVLCNMPSSSEEEILP
-152 DSRSDFGE
+152 DSKVSPTPA
-160 VQEVGHSSRKARK
+160 SKK
-173 KEAARK
+173 KERRLYD
-179 KIEKKRERR
+179 ISTKR
-188 IYDTSTSNGIKKQA
+188 GIKKQA
-202 KEDIRVLKIDRKL
+202 REDIRILKLEKKQRKKEQAKALKVAKREKKQRLKTEKQRHKEKLHQDKL
-215 AKKAQVQALKEAKQ
+215 AQKEARRL
-229 EKATRERQRKEDK
+229 EKAAK
-242 KEAVRTAKFEK
+242 KEARSNK
-253 KDALRREK
+253 KQ
-261 DAKREAAYR
+261 
-270 KKHPD
+270 PD
-275 SPPSSPAKK
+275 PSSSVSSKK
-284 KKRKYQTLEDY
+284 KKRKDMTLEDY
-295 LPIEKI
+295 LPIDKI
-301 ANGIVYTT
+301 ANGIIYTT

-329 REQQSIIYSFISY
+329 REQQGIIYSFISY

-354 ISKKADINRHLEQSA
+354 ISKKADINKHLEQA
-369 KELER
+369 ALELSR
-374 ESDPRCRELQRDYI
+374 ETNPHCRELQKDYI
-388 QFVRH
+388 QFVKK

-438 LYQCGNDVVTHEN
+438 LYQCGNQVVTHDN

-465 RTLCTDKPLPERI
+465 RTLCTEKPLQDRI
-478 TEVLGQRMAE
+478 ADVLARYMKE
-488 GKDVDTIH
+488 GRQEELDHIRI
-496 SNAFTAPES
+496 NEFIAPES
-505 LNLTHSNY
+505 VDFRHSNY
-513 VRINGLYHTY
+513 VRINGIYHAY
-523 LMVPSDGY
+523 LLVPSDGY
-531 KNKVTPGWLSLL
+531 KQKVAPGWLSLL

-585 NSDFDDL
+585 NADFDDL

-613 YLNLLITITAS
+613 YINLLITITAS

-631 RIQEMKKLLISQDM
+631 RIQEMKKLLISQYM
-645 DLRSCYFLQEQG
+645 DLHSCYFLQEQG
-657 FRSSLPLASLDKKLY
+657 FLSSLPLANLDKKLY
-672 VLSKRNVL
+672 ELSKRNVL

-749 RRKSIQVFIIAPLKG
+749 RRKAIQVFIIAPLKG

-785 RSCINIMEIRKIDN
+785 QNCINVMEIRKVDN

-819 QKLHIFFS
+819 QRLHIFFS

-859 SLIDPEHPDQ
+859 SLIDPDHPDQ

-880 DILME
+880 NILME
-885 SRDTKRLAHILNR
+885 SPDTKRLAHILNR
-898 LVHGSASSFNQQ
+898 LVHGSASSFNQK

-1029 DEEAQRVKHI
+1029 DEEAQRVKNI

-1071 KASALEKELIT
+1071 KASTLEKELIT
-1082 TDRQELLEILAR
+1082 TDRQELLEIIER
-1094 QKHREG
+1094 QKHKEAKAG

>member
-1 MSSPEEQQVALI
+1 
-13 PSNFMERGTFM
+13 ME
-24 GGMFKIRNAIEG
+24 K
-36 AVLAGGIGI
+36 
-45 PVVHLPLSLTT
+45 
-56 RIIILCMTS
+56 
-65 LPAAMVAL
+65 AA
-73 IGIGG
+73 
-78 ESLTAFLMNALR
+78 
-90 FVKNRRII
+90 
-98 YRSDVMP
+98 
-105 DYRKRRQ
+105 
-112 HARNREPKSQKQ
+112 
-124 KTNKGN
+124 
-130 TKQSIDKQK
+130 
-139 YHDKDVSEENTVQ
+139 
-152 DSRSDFGE
+152 
-160 VQEVGHSSRKARK
+160 K
-173 KEAARK
+173 KEAR
-179 KIEKKRERR
+179 
-188 IYDTSTSNGIKKQA
+188 SNKKQ
-202 KEDIRVLKIDRKL
+202 
-215 AKKAQVQALKEAKQ
+215 
-229 EKATRERQRKEDK
+229 
-242 KEAVRTAKFEK
+242 
-253 KDALRREK
+253 
-261 DAKREAAYR
+261 
-270 KKHPD
+270 PD
-275 SPPSSPAKK
+275 PSPSVSSKK
-284 KKRKYQTLEDY
+284 KKRKDMTLEDY
-295 LPIEKI
+295 LPIDKI
-301 ANGIVYTT
+301 ANGIIYTT

-329 REQQSIIYSFISY
+329 REQQGIIYSFISY

-354 ISKKADINRHLEQSA
+354 ISKKADINKHLEQA
-369 KELER
+369 ALELSR
-374 ESDPRCRELQRDYI
+374 ETNPHCRELQKDYI
-388 QFVRH
+388 QFVKK

-438 LYQCGNDVVTHEN
+438 LYQCGNQVVTHDN

-465 RTLCTDKPLPERI
+465 RTLCTEKPLQDRI
-478 TEVLGQRMAE
+478 ADVLARYMKE
-488 GKDVDTIH
+488 GRQEELDHIRI
-496 SNAFTAPES
+496 NEFIAPES
-505 LNLTHSNY
+505 VDFRHSNY
-513 VRINGLYHTY
+513 VRINGIYHAY
-523 LMVPSDGY
+523 LLVPSDGY
-531 KNKVTPGWLSLL
+531 KQKVAPGWLSLL

-585 NSDFDDL
+585 NADFDDL

-613 YLNLLITITAS
+613 YINLLITITAS

-645 DLRSCYFLQEQG
+645 DLHSCYFLQEQG
-657 FRSSLPLASLDKKLY
+657 FLSSLPLANLDKKLY
-672 VLSKRNVL
+672 ELSKRNVL

-749 RRKSIQVFIIAPLKG
+749 RRKGIQVFIIAPLKG

-785 RSCINIMEIRKIDN
+785 QNCINVMEIRKVDN

-819 QKLHIFFS
+819 QRLHIFFS

-859 SLIDPEHPDQ
+859 SLIDPVHPNQ

-880 DILME
+880 NILME
-885 SRDTKRLAHILNR
+885 SPDTKRLAHILNR
-898 LVHGSASSFNQQ
+898 LVHGSASSFNQK

-1029 DEEAQRVKHI
+1029 DEEAQRVKNI

-1071 KASALEKELIT
+1071 KASTLEKELIT
-1082 TDRQELLEILAR
+1082 TDRQELLEIIER
-1094 QKHREG
+1094 QKHKEAKAG

>member
-1 MSSPEEQQVALI
+1 MSNPEEQRTSFI
-13 PSNFMERGTFM
+13 PPNFIEKGKILNGTFD
-24 GGMFKIRNAIEG
+24 IRNAIESIIF
-36 AVLAGGIGI
+36 ASLITFPVL
-45 PVVHLPLSLTT
+45 HLPFSLTT
-56 RIIILCMTS
+56 RIIILCMTA
-65 LPAAMVAL
+65 LPVAMLSL

-78 ESLTAFLMNALR
+78 ESITAFLMNALR
-90 FVKNRRII
+90 FLRNRRLIV
-98 YRSDVMP
+98 RSDVVA
-105 DYRKRRQ
+105 DTKRKRQ
-112 HARNREPKSQKQ
+112 KKPGSKEPKRKKRKSVKAE
-124 KTNKGN
+124 T
-130 TKQSIDKQK
+130 SS
-139 YHDKDVSEENTVQ
+139 HVASENT
-152 DSRSDFGE
+152 E
-160 VQEVGHSSRKARK
+160 VSVPVLQTPVRKQFDLSTAR
-173 KEAARK
+173 
-179 KIEKKRERR
+179 
-188 IYDTSTSNGIKKQA
+188 GIKRQA
-202 KEDIRVLKIDRKL
+202 KEDIRCLKAEQKL
-215 AKKAQVQALKEAKQ
+215 AQKEQKRLLKQLKATEKAAKLHESDLKRQEAHAEKERKKQADYEAKQ
-229 EKATRERQRKEDK
+229 AK
-242 KEAVRTAKFEK
+242 KQGN
-253 KDALRREK
+253 
-261 DAKREAAYR
+261 
-270 KKHPD
+270 PM
-275 SPPSSPAKK
+275 K
-284 KKRKYQTLEDY
+284 KKRKYQTVEDY
-295 LPIEKI
+295 LPIDKI
-301 ANGIVYTT
+301 ENGIIYTT

-318 IEPINFLLRSA
+318 IDPINFLLRSY
-329 REQQSIIYSFISY
+329 REQLSIIYSFIAY
-342 LKISPVKLQIKM
+342 LKISPIKLQIKM

-369 KELER
+369 QELAVET
-374 ESDPRCRELQRDYI
+374 DPKCQELQADYI
-388 QFVRH
+388 QFIKK

-415 NRKVE
+415 NRKTE

-438 LYQCGNDVVTHEN
+438 LAQCGNEVAAHNN

-465 RTLCTDKPLPERI
+465 RTLCIDKPLSSRI
-478 TEVLGQRMAE
+478 SDVLARYKQENRSE
-488 GKDVDTIH
+488 EIDHIRI
-496 SNAFTAPES
+496 NEFLAPEQLDFKHTS
-505 LNLTHSNY
+505 Y
-513 VRINGLYHTY
+513 VKINGVYHAY
-523 LMVPSDGY
+523 LMIPSAGF
-531 KNKVTPGWLSLL
+531 KSRVVPGWLSLL

-554 YLHKQPKDKIQ
+554 YLHKQPKDKVQ

-585 NSDFDDL
+585 NTDYDDL
-592 DSAIRSGYFLKAG
+592 DSAIRSGYFLKQG

-613 YLNLLITITAS
+613 YLNLLVTITAS
-624 DLEELQW
+624 SQEELQW

-645 DLRSCYFLQEQG
+645 DLRTCYFLQEQA
-657 FRSSLPLASLDKKLY
+657 FLSTLPLANLDKKLFK
-672 VLSKRNVL
+672 LSKRNAL
-680 TTGAASCYPFTSYS
+680 TSGAASCYPFTSYS
-694 ICDDNGILFGVN
+694 ICDDNGILLGVN

-749 RRKSIQVFIIAPLKG
+749 RRKGIQVFIIAPLKG
-764 HEFYRAC
+764 HEFYRAAR
-771 KNVGG
+771 NVGG

-785 RSCINIMEIRKIDN
+785 KNCINIMEIRRIDN
-799 SVNELL
+799 SVNKLL
-805 DGPTLDASALASKI
+805 DGPTLDASALAGKI
-819 QKLHIFFS
+819 QRLHVFFS

-833 NHEEKQLLDEALIKT
+833 THEEKQLLDEALIRT

-859 SLIDPEHPDQ
+859 SLIDPAHPDR
-869 YKEMPILEDVY
+869 YKPMPILGDVY
-880 DILME
+880 DVLME
-885 SRDTKRLAHILNR
+885 SPDTKRLAHILNR

-910 TNVDLTNKY
+910 TNVDLSNKY

-955 EKAIFVDEVWQL
+955 QKAIFVDEVWQL

-1029 DEEAQRVKHI
+1029 DEEAQRVQSI

-1071 KASALEKELIT
+1071 KASNLEKELIT
-1082 TDRQELLEILAR
+1082 TDRQELLEIIER
-1094 QKHREG
+1094 QKQQKAG

>member
-1 MSSPEEQQVALI
+1 MNNPEEQQIALI
-13 PSNFMERGTFM
+13 PRNFIERGTFM

-36 AVLAGGIGI
+36 AILAIGIAI
-45 PVVHLPLSLTT
+45 PVVHLPLSLTI

-78 ESLTAFLMNALR
+78 ESLTAFLMNAVR
-90 FVKNRRII
+90 FLFNRRIL
-98 YRSDVMP
+98 YRLDTKP
-105 DYRKRRQ
+105 EPKGKQRKNPRQ
-112 HARNREPKSQKQ
+112 KEPKTKKNREKKEKPSPQPME
-124 KTNKGN
+124 TA
-130 TKQSIDKQK
+130 T
-139 YHDKDVSEENTVQ
+139 HDEEVPCNMPSSSEEEILP
-152 DSRSDFGE
+152 DSKVSPTPA
-160 VQEVGHSSRKARK
+160 SKK
-173 KEAARK
+173 KERRLYD
-179 KIEKKRERR
+179 ISTKR
-188 IYDTSTSNGIKKQA
+188 GIKKQA
-202 KEDIRVLKIDRKL
+202 REDIRILKLEKKQRKKEQAKALKVAKREKKQRLKTEKQRHKEKLHQDKL
-215 AKKAQVQALKEAKQ
+215 AQKEAKRL
-229 EKATRERQRKEDK
+229 EKA
-242 KEAVRTAKFEK
+242 AK
-253 KDALRREK
+253 KDARSN
-261 DAKREAAYR
+261 
-270 KKHPD
+270 KKQPD
-275 SPPSSPAKK
+275 PSPSVSSKK
-284 KKRKYQTLEDY
+284 KKRKDMTLEDY
-295 LPIEKI
+295 LPIDKI
-301 ANGIVYTT
+301 ANGIIYTT

-329 REQQSIIYSFISY
+329 REQQGIIYSFISY

-354 ISKKADINRHLEQSA
+354 ISKKADINKHLEQA
-369 KELER
+369 ALELSR
-374 ESDPRCRELQRDYI
+374 ETNPHCRELQKDYI
-388 QFVRH
+388 QFVKK

-438 LYQCGNDVVTHEN
+438 LYQCGNQVVTHDN

-465 RTLCTDKPLPERI
+465 RTLCTEKPLQDRI
-478 TEVLGQRMAE
+478 ADVLARYMKE
-488 GKDVDTIH
+488 GRQEELDHIRI
-496 SNAFTAPES
+496 NEFIAPES
-505 LNLTHSNY
+505 VDFRHSNY
-513 VRINGLYHTY
+513 VRINGIYHAY
-523 LMVPSDGY
+523 LLVPSDGY
-531 KNKVTPGWLSLL
+531 KQKVAPGWLSLL

-585 NSDFDDL
+585 NADFDDL

-613 YLNLLITITAS
+613 YINLLITITAS

-645 DLRSCYFLQEQG
+645 DLHSCYFLQEQG
-657 FRSSLPLASLDKKLY
+657 FLSSLPLANLDKKLY
-672 VLSKRNVL
+672 ELSKRNVL

-749 RRKSIQVFIIAPLKG
+749 RRKGIQVFIIAPLKG

-785 RSCINIMEIRKIDN
+785 QNCINVMEIRKVDN

-819 QKLHIFFS
+819 QRLHIFFS

-859 SLIDPEHPDQ
+859 SLIDPDHPDQ

-880 DILME
+880 NILME
-885 SRDTKRLAHILNR
+885 SPDTKRLAHILNR
-898 LVHGSASSFNQQ
+898 LVHGSASSFNQK

-1029 DEEAQRVKHI
+1029 DEEAQRVKNI

-1071 KASALEKELIT
+1071 KASTLEKELIT
-1082 TDRQELLEILAR
+1082 TDRQELLEIIER
-1094 QKHREG
+1094 QKHKEAKAG